1 MFIWYILLLIISY
14 VYSIEFNLNEINNK
28 NKNNQFVI
36 YPSLYL
42 CNNGSFSFE
51 FRTKTKNGL
60 LFYTYDNNYYNDD
73 SILISIYNGK
83 LIVEQKFGKNKSYEK
98 FEQIINDNKWYK
110 IVFKKRSSLIIEIL
124 LYTVALRNVEN
135 RIIKTKILNYVPFTT
150 LNISSS
156 VYIGGLPLNIFNKKY
171 NSNDFL
177 FSSYQGYIR
186 NLRYGLCGCPE
197 RIQYPI
203 FSSLSNNYQ
212 SEVCEQQIS
221 LCSSSSCECLNVD
234 EEPRYQCDC
243 SNKTCSI
250 LTMMNNNLIQYKI
263 DFTSVEYISK
273 SDAISFTY
281 GTYPN
286 IFNVIKKNVKT
297 NSNENNLITFSPI
310 HNQDDNCMWNLNI
323 CSTDLILTFIFSI
336 EHFNNSQTIFTQ
348 YLKNDASIHINFIVL
363 NSSSS
368 NLHFDLWL
376 PFNRGILRTQ
386 LTEFPYQIPL
396 FINLVY
402 RSPLS
407 LSVFLFGQLIDYTT
421 SSIYIQSNK
430 PSSLSSSSFNTYVDF
445 HSISWSYQKQPFEC
459 CAYMHN
465 DERFK
470 RDTTNLDLCQCG
482 TLTEASLNNN
492 RLIPKTISEYPSP
505 LNVRTKYTTDEED
518 YTLSESIAF
527 SILTNQQISQATTIL
542 AGFAYDNIYYVFDI
556 EDGKPKIIF
565 SQDDLPD
572 VILTTKPNNQIIIND
587 GKWHKLTIQR
597 LERKLHFDLDNI
609 EQSDVQLPDGWQTKT
624 NIFIGAEL
632 TPVPNGDFNGKI
644 GDIQITNS
652 GQLINLREEDLTD
665 ENDENSKDLT
675 TPIISSSS
683 SSSSNDKIFVV
694 VDMKSSE
701 ISQTIGFL
709 PNDNSE
715 IILPSSINTAFNT
728 LIFSFRTRSNVSTLI
743 QFEQI
748 SLNIDVEGYLA
759 LVLRDKQAQ
768 RILSNDEQK
777 PINDGNLYT
786 VYLQR
791 TDKNLEA
798 WIIKNKNFKPNK
810 ISIELSTS
818 KLIIDNFI
826 FGPRSQFIGC
836 LQNITYNDQLLIFKQ
851 LSLNRQQCPSSSIAL
866 KSIEILSL
874 NNIYIDQIISFKE
887 YDRPLIINLDNSE
900 DFRLFSFSF
909 YTQDLNS
916 IICSLADKTYEN
928 FITLSIYN
936 ERLLLT
942 YDDKQRK
949 RMKILINNS
958 ILINDGREHKLIL
971 KILNKDDFIFEI
983 DGNINMK
990 KFHTNLRINTIYIGQ
1005 LDSYIKEK
1013 FSDLDGDNFIG
1024 CIKDILL
1031 NERSIIKLDHIH
1043 HIGRLTNICQLS
1055 KRGRKNVV
1063 SYVSPDVSFSM
1074 RDRRDIIE
1082 LQVQSNDEFRYCQMP
1097 IKTLSTNG
1105 VITSMYS
1112 NDDQRGLIL
1121 CLKDG
1126 KLQLKYYSPYNKTSQ
1141 ILYNDNQTIN
1151 DGKQHRILVTRQ
1163 IPDTYSHD
1171 NIYVQIDK
1179 RTTPVSIPERS
1190 PMFFDV
1196 VTIGGPYRLMPDTLN
1211 QPFVGCFANV
1221 TYNRHPL
1228 LPEGVLKADRYDCF
1242 YQQGMMC
1249 DRQIPCHQNIRP
1261 LPFCG
1266 QTDCSM
1272 VCAPTSIDMGNTGL
1286 VRYLTQIG
1294 PGQNEQLDL
1303 TFFTTSA
1310 NSTLYI
1316 SRDGPIQV
1324 SIVLQNYYPRLIIQ
1338 NGPAI
1343 YTYDFPS
1350 RVRGDQWHTLH
1361 CQKTSNTLDLTFD
1374 YETRRYTNITGY
1386 FSLFGDR
1393 KIHICGTNFY
1403 GYVQD
1408 IILVSDNHRENLIQN
1423 CIHNPSLVDYDP
1435 SVGWN
1440 NRAAIPEPAPSP
1452 PSQYDGRA
1460 VGAVPCYLGC
1470 WTPCERINCLNGGYC
1485 IQPATTTALAYCQCP
1500 AQYTG
1505 YRCEQPLST
1514 DPCVNYQCNHG
1525 TCQKDRTNQPYCS
1538 CYEGYGGS
1546 RCETQIDPCARVNC
1560 NHGRCEIDRNV
1571 AVCRCFQ
1578 GYTGHDCLTSA
1589 DACARVSCNHGT
1601 CINEGTSYRCECHR
1615 GYEGTACDRQ
1625 IDPCSNFVCYNGGVC
1640 HIQQDNQPMCRC
1652 TQGYRGPN
1660 CYESDVDPCLRYDC
1674 SGGTCTNDRG
1684 VARCICP
1691 IGRVGSHCQED
1702 ICTMYPCVN
1711 SGQCIPEG
1719 NSRRCICSPP
1729 YYGDDCR
1736 EVHRPNP
1743 CDNVHC
1749 VYGYCREGICEC
1761 HSSYT
1766 GPRCDTPPDLCTGI
1780 NCYHGTCYEGRCSCA
1795 EGYTGYYC
1803 DTPISTAPVVPI
1815 VAAVT
1820 TVRLP
1825 VIAQPGAV
1833 IGAKKGQLID
1843 YGRVLGG
1850 RAGPIGWILAIV
1862 SGLLLIPLA
1871 LAFAARK
1878 CTQGA
1883 CLPGGARAGYVPVL
1897 TGTSGVTQTENA
1909 LYAGPDSRGTRD
1921 LQLVDQRGDNLA
1933 ATSGAAAASSGGT
1946 ETTRIEQTR
1955 EIVREYGGMDTTGGV
1970 FSNYPTMSSR
1980 YGDFARD
1987 GHHQQSSSAYS
1998 QQHVIETDY
2007 HAPPVGDFGYGRGG
2021 VAMDGYRDTFDSWEA
2036 AGGGGYSM
2044 NAMFADGGLQTD
2056 YELSNINS
2064 ISMTPN
2070 GKYAIVGQSQGP
2082 PQIWDAVNGQLVS
2095 SMQGTSINC
2104 SKVALACS
2112 GTLLVGLASDGIDT
2126 QPCVLQIW
2134 DVNTGKPVQLTH
2146 QIKCATFTLSNNS
2159 NNLIMAGNQKYGRGI
2174 SVGILDLNN
2183 SELTK
2188 EIKSD
2193 TNQSYGGTPSFIT
2206 LTPDERY
2213 AIVGCPLGPTTT
2225 NYVVFDL
2232 TTQQELVQPP
2242 TITLES
2248 DPKCT
2253 IVLNNEQIL
2262 TGTKT
2267 GQLVLWDIPTCQ
2279 RLHTLND
2286 SGQNAH
2292 RDRITDLKLSPDR
2305 TCLVST
2311 SADGTGKVWD
2321 TNSKELIAKLIGHKR
2336 EINCSCIST
2345 NQLVATGSK
2354 DHNICLWRL
2363 QTGQLASTMPI
2374 GMTPIDIHMAAH
2386 NRTIVA
2392 IGDKDGERQLL
2403 MLRVISVQR

>member
-1 MFIWYILLLIISY
+1 MFMWFILLWIISC
-14 VYSIEFNLNEINNK
+14 VHSIEFNPNEINNK
-28 NKNNQFVI
+28 DQNTQFVI

-51 FRTKTKNGL
+51 FRTITKNGL
-60 LFYTYDNNYYNDD
+60 IFYTYDNYYYD
-73 SILISIYNGK
+73 SIIVSIYNGK
-83 LIVEQKFGKNKSYEK
+83 LLVEQKFGKNKSYQK
-98 FEQIINDNKWYK
+98 FDQTINDNKWYK
-110 IVFKKRSSLIIEIL
+110 IVFKRRSSLITEII

-135 RIIKTKILNYVPFTT
+135 RIIKSKILNYSPFTT
-150 LNISSS
+150 LNTSSI
-156 VYIGGLPLNIFNKKY
+156 VYIGGLPLNIYKKERY
-171 NSNDFL
+171 SSEFL

-203 FSSLSNNYQ
+203 FSSLLNNYQ

-250 LTMMNNNLIQYKI
+250 LTMMNNNLIEYKI
-263 DFTSVEYISK
+263 DFTSVEYIAQSN
-273 SDAISFTY
+273 DASSFTF
-281 GTYPN
+281 GTHPY
-286 IFNVIKKNVKT
+286 IFNVIKKNIKT
-297 NSNENNLITFSPI
+297 NSNENILTTFSPI
-310 HNQDDNCMWNLNI
+310 HNQEDTCMWDLNT
-323 CSTDLILTFIFSI
+323 CSAEFILTFIFSI
-336 EHFNNSQTIFTQ
+336 EQFNSSQSIFAQ
-348 YLKNDASIHINFIVL
+348 YFKNDASIHINFIVL
-363 NSSSS
+363 NSTLST
-368 NLHFDLWL
+368 LHFDLWL

-386 LTEFPYQIPL
+386 LTEFPYQTTL

-407 LSVFLFGQLIDYTT
+407 LSVFLFGQLMDYTT
-421 SSIYIQSNK
+421 NMIYIQSNK
-430 PSSLSSSSFNTYVDF
+430 PSTSSSLSFNTYVQF

-459 CAYMHN
+459 CAFMHN
-465 DERFK
+465 DERLK
-470 RDTTNLDLCQCG
+470 RDTTDLDLCQCG
-482 TLTEASLNNN
+482 ALTEASLNTN

-518 YTLSESIAF
+518 YTLSESISF

-572 VILTTKPNNQIIIND
+572 IILTTKSNNHIIIND
-587 GKWHKLTIQR
+587 GKWHRLNIQR
-597 LERKLHFDLDNI
+597 LDRKLRFDLDNI
-609 EQSDVQLPDGWQTKT
+609 EQSDIQLPDGWQAKT

-644 GDIQITNS
+644 GDILVTNS
-652 GQLINLREEDLTD
+652 GQSINLREEDLTD

-675 TPIISSSS
+675 TPIISSL
-683 SSSSNDKIFVV
+683 SSSNDKIFVV

-715 IILPSSINTAFNT
+715 IIISSPINTAFNT
-728 LIFSFRTRSNVSTLI
+728 FIFSFRTRSNVSTLI
-743 QFEQI
+743 EFEQI
-748 SLNIDVEGYLA
+748 SLNIDVDGYLA
-759 LVLRDKQAQ
+759 LVIRDRQAQ
-768 RILSNDEQK
+768 RILINDEQK

-791 TDKNLEA
+791 IDKNLDA

-810 ISIELSTS
+810 ISIELLTT
-818 KLIIDNFI
+818 KLIVENFI

-836 LQNITYNDQLLIFKQ
+836 LQNITYNDQLLSFKH

-866 KSIEILSL
+866 KSMEILSF

-887 YDRPLIINLDNSE
+887 YDRPLIIKLDTPE
-900 DFRLFSFSF
+900 DFRTFSFSF
-909 YTQDLNS
+909 YTQDFNS
-916 IICSLADKTYEN
+916 IICSLADKTHEN

-942 YDDKQRK
+942 YDDKQKK
-949 RMKILINNS
+949 RIKIFINNS
-958 ILINDGREHKLIL
+958 ILINDGREHRLVLKL
-971 KILNKDDFIFEI
+971 LNKDDIIFEI
-983 DGNINMK
+983 DGIIMTK
-990 KFHTNLRINTIYIGQ
+990 KFHTNLRIHTIYIGQ

-1013 FSDLDGDNFIG
+1013 YSDLDGDNFIG
-1024 CIKDILL
+1024 CLKDIML
-1031 NERSIIKLDHIH
+1031 NDKSIVKLDHIH
-1043 HIGRLTNICQLS
+1043 HIGRLTNTCQLS

-1063 SYVSPDVSFSM
+1063 SYVSPDISFSM

-1097 IKTLSTNG
+1097 IKTLSSNG

-1112 NDDQRGLIL
+1112 NDDQRGLVL

-1126 KLQLKYYSPYNKTSQ
+1126 KLQLKYYSPFNKTSQ
-1141 ILYNDNQTIN
+1141 ILFNDNQTIN

-1163 IPDTYSHD
+1163 VPETYSND
-1171 NIYVQIDK
+1171 NMYIQIDK

-1196 VTIGGPYRLMPDTLN
+1196 VTIGSSYRLMPDTTN

-1272 VCAPTSIDMGNTGL
+1272 VCAPTAVDMGNTGL
-1286 VRYLTQIG
+1286 VRYITQVG
-1294 PGQNEQLDL
+1294 PGQNEQIDL
-1303 TFFTTSA
+1303 TIFTTSA

-1316 SRDGPIQV
+1316 SRDGSIQV

-1338 NGPAI
+1338 NGAAI

-1374 YETRRYTNITGY
+1374 YETRRYTNLTGY

-1408 IILVSDNHRENLIQN
+1408 IILVSDNRRENLIQN
-1423 CIHNPSLVDYDP
+1423 CIHNPSLIDYDP

-1440 NRAAIPEPAPSP
+1440 NRAAIPEPAPPPPPP
-1452 PSQYDGRA
+1452 PSSQYEGRS
-1460 VGAVPCYLGC
+1460 VGSVPCYLGC

-1485 IQPATTTALAYCQCP
+1485 IQPATTTALAYCHCP

-1505 YRCEQPLST
+1505 YRCEQP
-1514 DPCVNYQCNHG
+1514 H
-1525 TCQKDRTNQPYCS
+1525 
-1538 CYEGYGGS
+1538 
-1546 RCETQIDPCARVNC
+1546 PCARVNC
-1560 NHGRCEIDRNV
+1560 NHGRCEIDRSV
-1571 AVCRCFQ
+1571 AVCRCYQ
-1578 GYTGHDCLTSA
+1578 GYTGHDCLTPV

-1601 CINEGTSYRCECHR
+1601 CINEGASYRCECHR
-1615 GYEGTACDRQ
+1615 GYEGSACDRQ

-1640 HIQQDNQPMCRC
+1640 HIQQENQPMCRC
-1652 TQGYRGPN
+1652 AHGYRGPN
-1660 CYESDVDPCLRYDC
+1660 CYESDVDPCVRYDC
-1674 SGGTCTNDRG
+1674 SSGTCTNDRG

-1702 ICTMYPCVN
+1702 ICTMYPCAN
-1711 SGQCIPEG
+1711 SGQCVPEG
-1719 NSRRCICSPP
+1719 NSRRCICSSP

-1736 EVHRPNP
+1736 EIHRPNP

-1749 VYGYCREGICEC
+1749 TYGYCREGICEC
-1761 HSSYT
+1761 HSGYSGT
-1766 GPRCDTPPDLCTGI
+1766 RCDVPPDLCAGI
-1780 NCYHGTCYEGRCSCA
+1780 NCYHGSCYEGRCSCI

-1803 DTPISTAPVVPI
+1803 DTPIATPPPVPI
-1815 VAAVT
+1815 AVVT
-1820 TVRLP
+1820 TLRIPLA
-1825 VIAQPGAV
+1825 AQTGAV

-1843 YGRVLGG
+1843 YGRLLGG

-1862 SGLLLIPLA
+1862 SGLLLLPLA

-1883 CLPGGARAGYVPVL
+1883 CLPGGGGRSGYVPVL

-1909 LYAGPDSRGTRD
+1909 LYTGPDNRATRD

-1933 ATSGAAAASSGGT
+1933 ATAAAASSGGM

-1955 EIVREYGGMDTTGGV
+1955 EIVREYGGMDTAGGV
-1970 FSNYPTMSSR
+1970 FTNYPTMSSR

-1987 GHHQQSSSAYS
+1987 AHQQQSSSAYS

-2021 VAMDGYRDTFDSWEA
+2021 GAAMEGYRDTFDSWE
-2036 AGGGGYSM
+2036 GTGGGYSM

-2082 PQIWDAVNGQLVS
+2082 PQIWDAVSGQLVS
-2095 SMQGTSINC
+2095 SMQGTSSNC

-2112 GTLLVGLASDGIDT
+2112 GTLLVGLASDGIDA

-2213 AIVGCPLGPTTT
+2213 AIVGCPSGPTST

-2232 TTQQELVQPP
+2232 TTQQELIQPP

-2248 DPKCT
+2248 DPKCS
-2253 IVLNNEQIL
+2253 IVLNNEQNL

-2267 GQLVLWDIPTCQ
+2267 GQLILWDIPTCQ

-2286 SGQNAH
+2286 NGQNAH

-2311 SADGTGKVWD
+2311 SADGTAKVWD
-2321 TNSKELIAKLIGHKR
+2321 ANSKELISKLIGHKR
-2336 EINCSCIST
+2336 EITCSCIST

-2354 DHNICLWRL
+2354 DQNICLWRL
-2363 QTGQLASTMPI
+2363 QTGQIASTMPI

>member
-1 MFIWYILLLIISY
+1 MI
-14 VYSIEFNLNEINNK
+14 
-28 NKNNQFVI
+28 FVVHT
-36 YPSLYL
+36 L
-42 CNNGSFSFE
+42 
-51 FRTKTKNGL
+51 
-60 LFYTYDNNYYNDD
+60 
-73 SILISIYNGK
+73 
-83 LIVEQKFGKNKSYEK
+83 
-98 FEQIINDNKWYK
+98 QIDNKWYK
-110 IVFKKRSSLIIEIL
+110 IVFKRRSSLITEII

-135 RIIKTKILNYVPFTT
+135 RIIKTKILNYSPFTT
-150 LNISSS
+150 INTSSL
-156 VYIGGLPLNIFNKKY
+156 VYIGGLPLNIYKKERY
-171 NSNDFL
+171 SSEFL

-203 FSSLSNNYQ
+203 FSSLLNNYQ

-250 LTMMNNNLIQYKI
+250 LTMMK
-263 DFTSVEYISK
+263 
-273 SDAISFTY
+273 
-281 GTYPN
+281 
-286 IFNVIKKNVKT
+286 
-297 NSNENNLITFSPI
+297 
-310 HNQDDNCMWNLNI
+310 
-323 CSTDLILTFIFSI
+323 LILTFIFSI
-336 EHFNNSQTIFTQ
+336 EHFNSSQSIFAQ

-363 NSSSS
+363 NSSST

-376 PFNRGILRTQ
+376 PFNHGILRTQ
-386 LTEFPYQIPL
+386 LTEFPYQTPL

-407 LSVFLFGQLIDYTT
+407 LSVFLFGQLMDYTT

-430 PSSLSSSSFNTYVDF
+430 PSSSSSLSFNTYVEF
-445 HSISWSYQKQPFEC
+445 RSISWSYQKQSFEC
-459 CAYMHN
+459 CAFMHD
-465 DERFK
+465 DERLK

-482 TLTEASLNNN
+482 ALTEASLNNN

-505 LNVRTKYTTDEED
+505 VNVRTKYTTDEED
-518 YTLSESIAF
+518 YTLSESISF

-572 VILTTKPNNQIIIND
+572 IILTIKPSNQIIIND
-587 GKWHKLTIQR
+587 GKWHKLNIQR
-597 LERKLHFDLDNI
+597 LDRKLRFDLDNI
-609 EQSDVQLPDGWQTKT
+609 EQSDVQLPDGWQAKT

-644 GDIQITNS
+644 GD
-652 GQLINLREEDLTD
+652 
-665 ENDENSKDLT
+665 
-675 TPIISSSS
+675 
-683 SSSSNDKIFVV
+683 
-694 VDMKSSE
+694 
-701 ISQTIGFL
+701 
-709 PNDNSE
+709 
-715 IILPSSINTAFNT
+715 
-728 LIFSFRTRSNVSTLI
+728 VS
-743 QFEQI
+743 
-748 SLNIDVEGYLA
+748 
-759 LVLRDKQAQ
+759 
-768 RILSNDEQK
+768 
-777 PINDGNLYT
+777 
-786 VYLQR
+786 
-791 TDKNLEA
+791 
-798 WIIKNKNFKPNK
+798 
-810 ISIELSTS
+810 
-818 KLIIDNFI
+818 
-826 FGPRSQFIGC
+826 
-836 LQNITYNDQLLIFKQ
+836 
-851 LSLNRQQCPSSSIAL
+851 
-866 KSIEILSL
+866 
-874 NNIYIDQIISFKE
+874 
-887 YDRPLIINLDNSE
+887 
-900 DFRLFSFSF
+900 
-909 YTQDLNS
+909 
-916 IICSLADKTYEN
+916 
-928 FITLSIYN
+928 
-936 ERLLLT
+936 
-942 YDDKQRK
+942 
-949 RMKILINNS
+949 
-958 ILINDGREHKLIL
+958 
-971 KILNKDDFIFEI
+971 
-983 DGNINMK
+983 
-990 KFHTNLRINTIYIGQ
+990 
-1005 LDSYIKEK
+1005 
-1013 FSDLDGDNFIG
+1013 
-1024 CIKDILL
+1024 
-1031 NERSIIKLDHIH
+1031 
-1043 HIGRLTNICQLS
+1043 
-1055 KRGRKNVV
+1055 KNVI

-1097 IKTLSTNG
+1097 IKTLSSNG

-1112 NDDQRGLIL
+1112 NDDQRGLVL

-1141 ILYNDNQTIN
+1141 ILFNDNQTIN

-1163 IPDTYSHD
+1163 IPESYSND

-1196 VTIGGPYRLMPDTLN
+1196 LTIGGSYRLMPDTAN
-1211 QPFVGCFANV
+1211 QPFVGCYANV

-1249 DRQIPCHQNIRP
+1249 DRQTPCHQNIRP

-1272 VCAPTSIDMGNTGL
+1272 VCAPTAVDMGNTGL
-1286 VRYLTQIG
+1286 VRYFTQVG
-1294 PGQNEQLDL
+1294 PGQNEQIDL
-1303 TFFTTSA
+1303 TIFTTSA

-1338 NGPAI
+1338 NGPAL

-1374 YETRRYTNITGY
+1374 YETRRYTNLTGY

-1408 IILVSDNHRENLIQN
+1408 VILVSDNRRENLIQN
-1423 CIHNPSLVDYDP
+1423 CIHNPSLIDYDP

-1440 NRAAIPEPAPSP
+1440 NRAAIPE
-1452 PSQYDGRA
+1452 R
-1460 VGAVPCYLGC
+1460 
-1470 WTPCERINCLNGGYC
+1470 TPCERINCLNGGYC
-1485 IQPATTTALAYCQCP
+1485 IQPATQTALAYCHCP

-1525 TCQKDRTNQPYCS
+1525 TCQKDRNNQPYCS

-1560 NHGRCEIDRNV
+1560 NHGRCEIDRGM
-1571 AVCRCFQ
+1571 AVCRCYQ
-1578 GYTGHDCLTSA
+1578 GYTGHDCLTPL

-1601 CINEGTSYRCECHR
+1601 CINEGASYRCECHR
-1615 GYEGTACDRQ
+1615 GYEGSACDRQ

-1640 HIQQDNQPMCRC
+1640 HVQQDNQPMCRC
-1652 TQGYRGPN
+1652 AHGYRGPN
-1660 CYESDVDPCLRYDC
+1660 CYESDGMFDPCLRYDC
-1674 SGGTCTNDRG
+1674 SSGTCTNDRG

-1702 ICTMYPCVN
+1702 ICTMYPCAN
-1711 SGQCIPEG
+1711 SGQCVPEG

-1736 EVHRPNP
+1736 EINRPNP

-1761 HSSYT
+1761 HSGYS
-1766 GPRCDTPPDLCTGI
+1766 GPRCDTPPDLCAGI
-1780 NCYHGTCYEGRCSCA
+1780 NCYHGTCYEGRCACA
-1795 EGYTGYYC
+1795 EAYTGYYC
-1803 DTPISTAPVVPI
+1803 DTPIAAPSPVPVV
-1815 VAAVT
+1815 VVT
-1820 TVRLP
+1820 TVRIPLA
-1825 VIAQPGAV
+1825 AQTGAV

-1843 YGRVLGG
+1843 YGRLLGG

-1862 SGLLLIPLA
+1862 SGLLLLPLA
-1871 LAFAARK
+1871 LAFAARQ
-1878 CTQGA
+1878 CAQGA

-1897 TGTSGVTQTENA
+1897 TGTSGVTQTENV
-1909 LYAGPDSRGTRD
+1909 LYAGPDSRATRD

-1933 ATSGAAAASSGGT
+1933 ASTAAASSGGM

-1955 EIVREYGGMDTTGGV
+1955 GKKSNVYHITEIVREYGGMDTAGAV

-1987 GHHQQSSSAYS
+1987 AHNQQSSSAYS

-2021 VAMDGYRDTFDSWEA
+2021 AAVEGYRDTFDSWEGA
-2036 AGGGGYSM
+2036 GGGYSM

-2082 PQIWDAVNGQLVS
+2082 PQIWDAVSGQLVS
-2095 SMQGTSINC
+2095 SMQGTSSNC

-2112 GTLLVGLASDGIDT
+2112 GTLLVGLASDGIDA

-2213 AIVGCPLGPTTT
+2213 AIVGCPTGPTST

-2232 TTQQELVQPP
+2232 TTQQELIQPP

-2248 DPKCT
+2248 EPKCS

-2267 GQLVLWDIPTCQ
+2267 GQLILWDIPTCQ

-2286 SGQNAH
+2286 NGQNAH

-2305 TCLVST
+2305 ASLVST
-2311 SADGTGKVWD
+2311 SADGTAKVWD
-2321 TNSKELIAKLIGHKR
+2321 ANSKELISKLIGHKR
-2336 EINCSCIST
+2336 EITCSCIST

-2354 DHNICLWRL
+2354 DQNICLWRL
-2363 QTGQLASTMPI
+2363 QTGQIASTMPI
-2374 GMTPIDIHMAAH
+2374 AMTPIDIHMAAH

>member
-1 MFIWYILLLIISY
+1 MFMWFILLWIISC
-14 VYSIEFNLNEINNK
+14 VHSIEFNPNEINNK
-28 NKNNQFVI
+28 DQNTQFVI

-51 FRTKTKNGL
+51 FRTITKNGL
-60 LFYTYDNNYYNDD
+60 IFYTYDNYYYD
-73 SILISIYNGK
+73 SIIVSIYNGK
-83 LIVEQKFGKNKSYEK
+83 LLVEQKFGKNKSYQK
-98 FEQIINDNKWYK
+98 FDQTINDNKWYK
-110 IVFKKRSSLIIEIL
+110 IVFKRRSSLITEII

-135 RIIKTKILNYVPFTT
+135 RIIKSKILNYSPFTT
-150 LNISSS
+150 LNTSSI
-156 VYIGGLPLNIFNKKY
+156 VYIGGLPLNIYKKERY
-171 NSNDFL
+171 SSEFL

-203 FSSLSNNYQ
+203 FSSLLNNYQ

-250 LTMMNNNLIQYKI
+250 LTMMNNNLIEYKI
-263 DFTSVEYISK
+263 DFTSVEYIAQSN
-273 SDAISFTY
+273 DASSFTF
-281 GTYPN
+281 GTHPY
-286 IFNVIKKNVKT
+286 IFNVIKKNIKT
-297 NSNENNLITFSPI
+297 NSNENILTTFSPI
-310 HNQDDNCMWNLNI
+310 HNQEDTCMWDLNT
-323 CSTDLILTFIFSI
+323 CSAEFILTFIFSI
-336 EHFNNSQTIFTQ
+336 EQFNSSQSIFAQ
-348 YLKNDASIHINFIVL
+348 YFKNDASIHINFIVL
-363 NSSSS
+363 NSTLST
-368 NLHFDLWL
+368 LHFDLWL

-386 LTEFPYQIPL
+386 LTEFPYQTTL

-407 LSVFLFGQLIDYTT
+407 LSVFLFGQLMDYTT
-421 SSIYIQSNK
+421 NMIYIQSNK
-430 PSSLSSSSFNTYVDF
+430 PSTSSSLSFNTYVQF

-459 CAYMHN
+459 CAFMHN
-465 DERFK
+465 DERLK
-470 RDTTNLDLCQCG
+470 RDTTDLDLCQCG
-482 TLTEASLNNN
+482 ALTEASLNTN

-518 YTLSESIAF
+518 YTLSESISF

-572 VILTTKPNNQIIIND
+572 IILTTKSNNHIIIND
-587 GKWHKLTIQR
+587 GKWHRLNIQR
-597 LERKLHFDLDNI
+597 LDRKLRFDLDNI
-609 EQSDVQLPDGWQTKT
+609 EQSDIQLPDGWQAKT

-644 GDIQITNS
+644 GDILVTNS
-652 GQLINLREEDLTD
+652 GQSINLREEDLTD

-675 TPIISSSS
+675 TPIISSL
-683 SSSSNDKIFVV
+683 SSSNDKIFVV

-715 IILPSSINTAFNT
+715 IIISSPINTAFNT
-728 LIFSFRTRSNVSTLI
+728 FIFSFRTRSNVSTLI
-743 QFEQI
+743 EFEQI
-748 SLNIDVEGYLA
+748 SLNIDVDGYLA
-759 LVLRDKQAQ
+759 LVIRDRQAQ
-768 RILSNDEQK
+768 RILINDEQK

-791 TDKNLEA
+791 IDKNLDA

-810 ISIELSTS
+810 ISIELLTT
-818 KLIIDNFI
+818 KLIVENFI

-836 LQNITYNDQLLIFKQ
+836 LQNITYNDQLLSFKH

-866 KSIEILSL
+866 KSMEILSF

-887 YDRPLIINLDNSE
+887 YDRPLIIKLDTPE
-900 DFRLFSFSF
+900 DFRTFSFSF
-909 YTQDLNS
+909 YTQDFNS
-916 IICSLADKTYEN
+916 IICSLADKTHEN

-942 YDDKQRK
+942 YDDKQKK
-949 RMKILINNS
+949 RIKIFLNNS
-958 ILINDGREHKLIL
+958 ILINDGREHRLVLKL
-971 KILNKDDFIFEI
+971 LNKDDIIFEI
-983 DGNINMK
+983 DGIIMTK
-990 KFHTNLRINTIYIGQ
+990 KFHTNLRIHTIYIGQ

-1013 FSDLDGDNFIG
+1013 YSDLDGDNFIG
-1024 CIKDILL
+1024 CLKDIML
-1031 NERSIIKLDHIH
+1031 NDKSIVKLDHIH
-1043 HIGRLTNICQLS
+1043 HIGRLTNTCQLS

-1063 SYVSPDVSFSM
+1063 SYVSPDISFSM

-1097 IKTLSTNG
+1097 IKTLSSNG

-1112 NDDQRGLIL
+1112 NDDQRGLVL

-1126 KLQLKYYSPYNKTSQ
+1126 KLQLKYYSPFNKTSQ
-1141 ILYNDNQTIN
+1141 ILFNDNQTIN

-1163 IPDTYSHD
+1163 VPETYSND
-1171 NIYVQIDK
+1171 NMYIQIDK

-1196 VTIGGPYRLMPDTLN
+1196 VTIGSSYRLMPDTTN

-1272 VCAPTSIDMGNTGL
+1272 VCAPTAVDMGNTGL
-1286 VRYLTQIG
+1286 VRYITQVG
-1294 PGQNEQLDL
+1294 PGQNEQIDL
-1303 TFFTTSA
+1303 TIFTTSA

-1316 SRDGPIQV
+1316 SRDGSIQV

-1338 NGPAI
+1338 NGAAI

-1374 YETRRYTNITGY
+1374 YETRRYTNLTGY

-1408 IILVSDNHRENLIQN
+1408 IILVSDNRRENLIQN
-1423 CIHNPSLVDYDP
+1423 CIHNPSLIDYDP

-1440 NRAAIPEPAPSP
+1440 NRAAIPEPAPPPPPP
-1452 PSQYDGRA
+1452 PSSQYEGRS
-1460 VGAVPCYLGC
+1460 VGSVPCYLGC

-1485 IQPATTTALAYCQCP
+1485 IQPATTTALAYCHCP

-1525 TCQKDRTNQPYCS
+1525 TCQKDRNNQPY
-1538 CYEGYGGS
+1538 Y
-1546 RCETQIDPCARVNC
+1546 PCARVNC
-1560 NHGRCEIDRNV
+1560 NHGRCEIDRSV
-1571 AVCRCFQ
+1571 AVCRCYQ
-1578 GYTGHDCLTSA
+1578 GYTGHDCLTPV

-1601 CINEGTSYRCECHR
+1601 CINEGASYRCECHR
-1615 GYEGTACDRQ
+1615 GYEGSACDRQ

-1640 HIQQDNQPMCRC
+1640 HIQQENQPMCRC
-1652 TQGYRGPN
+1652 AHGYRGPN
-1660 CYESDVDPCLRYDC
+1660 CYESDVDPCVRYDC
-1674 SGGTCTNDRG
+1674 SSGTCTNDRG

-1702 ICTMYPCVN
+1702 ICTMYPCAN
-1711 SGQCIPEG
+1711 SGQCVPEG
-1719 NSRRCICSPP
+1719 NSRRCICSSP

-1736 EVHRPNP
+1736 EIHRPNP

-1749 VYGYCREGICEC
+1749 TYGYCREGICEC
-1761 HSSYT
+1761 HSGYSGT
-1766 GPRCDTPPDLCTGI
+1766 RCDVPPDLCAGI
-1780 NCYHGTCYEGRCSCA
+1780 NCYHGSCYEGRCSCI

-1803 DTPISTAPVVPI
+1803 DTPIATPPPVPI
-1815 VAAVT
+1815 AVVT
-1820 TVRLP
+1820 TLRIPLA
-1825 VIAQPGAV
+1825 AQTGAV

-1843 YGRVLGG
+1843 YGRLLGG

-1862 SGLLLIPLA
+1862 SGLLLLPLA

-1883 CLPGGARAGYVPVL
+1883 CLPGGGGRSGYVPVL

-1909 LYAGPDSRGTRD
+1909 LYTGPDNRATRD

-1933 ATSGAAAASSGGT
+1933 ATAAAASSGGM

-1955 EIVREYGGMDTTGGV
+1955 EIVREYGGMDTAGGV
-1970 FSNYPTMSSR
+1970 FTNYPTMSSR

-1987 GHHQQSSSAYS
+1987 AHQQQSSSAYS

-2021 VAMDGYRDTFDSWEA
+2021 GAAMEGYRDTFDSWE
-2036 AGGGGYSM
+2036 GTGGGYSM

-2082 PQIWDAVNGQLVS
+2082 PQIWDAVSGQLVS
-2095 SMQGTSINC
+2095 SMQGTSSNC

-2112 GTLLVGLASDGIDT
+2112 GTLLVGLASDGIDA

-2213 AIVGCPLGPTTT
+2213 AIVGCPSGPTST

-2232 TTQQELVQPP
+2232 TTQQELIQPP

-2248 DPKCT
+2248 DPKCS
-2253 IVLNNEQIL
+2253 IVLNNEQNL

-2267 GQLVLWDIPTCQ
+2267 GQLILWDIPTCQ

-2286 SGQNAH
+2286 NGQNAH

-2311 SADGTGKVWD
+2311 SADGTAKVWD
-2321 TNSKELIAKLIGHKR
+2321 ANSKELISKLIGHKR
-2336 EINCSCIST
+2336 EITCSCIST

-2354 DHNICLWRL
+2354 DQNICLWRL
-2363 QTGQLASTMPI
+2363 QTGQIASTMPI

>member
-1 MFIWYILLLIISY
+1 MFIWYILLLIICY
-14 VYSIEFNLNEINNK
+14 VHSIEFNPNEINNK
-28 NKNNQFVI
+28 DENTQFVI

-60 LFYTYDNNYYNDD
+60 IFYTYDNYYYD
-73 SILISIYNGK
+73 SIIVSIYNGK
-83 LIVEQKFGKNKSYEK
+83 LLVEEKFGKNKSYQK
-98 FEQIINDNKWYK
+98 FDQTINDNKWYK
-110 IVFKKRSSLIIEIL
+110 IVFKRRSSLITEII

-135 RIIKTKILNYVPFTT
+135 RIIKTKILNYSPFTT
-150 LNISSS
+150 INTSSL
-156 VYIGGLPLNIFNKKY
+156 VYIGGLPLNIYKKERY
-171 NSNDFL
+171 SSEFL

-203 FSSLSNNYQ
+203 FSSLLNNYQ

-250 LTMMNNNLIQYKI
+250 LTMMNNNLIEYKI
-263 DFTSVEYISK
+263 DFTSADYISK
-273 SDAISFTY
+273 NDASTFTY
-281 GTYPN
+281 GAHPN
-286 IFNVIKKNVKT
+286 IFNVMKKNIKT
-297 NSNENNLITFSPI
+297 NSNENSLTIFSPI
-310 HNQDDNCMWNLNI
+310 HNQEDNCMWDLNT
-323 CSTDLILTFIFSI
+323 CSIELILTFIFSI
-336 EHFNNSQTIFTQ
+336 EHFNSSQSIFAQ

-363 NSSSS
+363 NSSST

-376 PFNRGILRTQ
+376 PFNHGILRTQ
-386 LTEFPYQIPL
+386 LTEFPYQTPL

-407 LSVFLFGQLIDYTT
+407 LSVFLFGQLMDYTT

-430 PSSLSSSSFNTYVDF
+430 PSSSSSLSFNTYVEF
-445 HSISWSYQKQPFEC
+445 RSISWSYQKQSFEC
-459 CAYMHN
+459 CAFMHD
-465 DERFK
+465 DERLK

-482 TLTEASLNNN
+482 ALTEASLNNN

-505 LNVRTKYTTDEED
+505 VNVRTKYTTDEED
-518 YTLSESIAF
+518 YTLSESISF

-572 VILTTKPNNQIIIND
+572 IILTIKPSNQIIIND
-587 GKWHKLTIQR
+587 GKWHKLNIQR
-597 LERKLHFDLDNI
+597 LDRKLRFDLDNI
-609 EQSDVQLPDGWQTKT
+609 EQSDVQLPDGWQAKT

-644 GDIQITNS
+644 GDILVTNS
-652 GQLINLREEDLTD
+652 GQSINLREEDLTD

-675 TPIISSSS
+675 TPIISSL
-683 SSSSNDKIFVV
+683 SSSNDKIFVV

-701 ISQTIGFL
+701 ISQTIGFI

-715 IILPSSINTAFNT
+715 IIIPSSINTAFNT
-728 LIFSFRTRSNVSTLI
+728 FIFSFRTRSNVSTLI
-743 QFEQI
+743 EFEQI
-748 SLNIDVEGYLA
+748 SLNIDVDGYLA
-759 LVLRDKQAQ
+759 LVIRDKQAQ

-791 TDKNLEA
+791 TDKNLDA
-798 WIIKNKNFKPNK
+798 WIIKNKKIKPNK

-818 KLIIDNFI
+818 KLIVENFI

-836 LQNITYNDQLLIFKQ
+836 LQNITYNDQLLSFKH
-851 LSLNRQQCPSSSIAL
+851 LSFNRQQCPSSSIAL
-866 KSIEILSL
+866 KSAEILSY

-887 YDRPLIINLDNSE
+887 YDRPLIINLDTPE
-900 DFRLFSFSF
+900 DFRIFSFSF
-909 YTQDLNS
+909 YTQDFNS

-928 FITLSIYN
+928 FMTLSIYN

-949 RMKILINNS
+949 RMKIYMNNS
-958 ILINDGREHKLIL
+958 ILINDGREHKLVL
-971 KILNKDDFIFEI
+971 KLLNKDDFIFEI
-983 DGNINMK
+983 DGNIIMK
-990 KFHTNLRINTIYIGQ
+990 KFPTNLRINTIYIGQ

-1024 CIKDILL
+1024 CIKDIML
-1031 NERSIIKLDHIH
+1031 NEKSIVKLDHIH

-1055 KRGRKNVV
+1055 KRGRKNVI

-1097 IKTLSTNG
+1097 IKTLSSNG

-1112 NDDQRGLIL
+1112 NDDQRGLVL

-1141 ILYNDNQTIN
+1141 ILFNDNQTIN

-1163 IPDTYSHD
+1163 IPESYSND

-1196 VTIGGPYRLMPDTLN
+1196 LTIGGSYRLMPDTAN
-1211 QPFVGCFANV
+1211 QPFVGCYANV

-1249 DRQIPCHQNIRP
+1249 DRQTPCHQNIRP

-1272 VCAPTSIDMGNTGL
+1272 VCAPTAVDMGNTGL
-1286 VRYLTQIG
+1286 VRYFTQVG
-1294 PGQNEQLDL
+1294 PGQNEQIDL
-1303 TFFTTSA
+1303 TIFTTSA

-1338 NGPAI
+1338 NGPAL

-1374 YETRRYTNITGY
+1374 YETRRYTNLTGY

-1408 IILVSDNHRENLIQN
+1408 VILVSDNRRENLIQN
-1423 CIHNPSLVDYDP
+1423 CIHNPSLIDYDP

-1440 NRAAIPEPAPSP
+1440 NRAAIPE
-1452 PSQYDGRA
+1452 R
-1460 VGAVPCYLGC
+1460 
-1470 WTPCERINCLNGGYC
+1470 TPCERINCLNGGYC
-1485 IQPATTTALAYCQCP
+1485 IQPATQTALAYCHCP

-1505 YRCEQPLST
+1505 YRCEQP
-1514 DPCVNYQCNHG
+1514 H
-1525 TCQKDRTNQPYCS
+1525 
-1538 CYEGYGGS
+1538 
-1546 RCETQIDPCARVNC
+1546 PCARVNC
-1560 NHGRCEIDRNV
+1560 NHGRCEIDRGM
-1571 AVCRCFQ
+1571 AVCRCYQ
-1578 GYTGHDCLTSA
+1578 GYTGHDCLTPL

-1601 CINEGTSYRCECHR
+1601 CINEGASYRCECHR
-1615 GYEGTACDRQ
+1615 GYEGSACDRQ

-1640 HIQQDNQPMCRC
+1640 HVQQDNQPMCRC
-1652 TQGYRGPN
+1652 AHGYRGPN

-1674 SGGTCTNDRG
+1674 SSGTCTNDRG

-1702 ICTMYPCVN
+1702 ICTMYPCAN
-1711 SGQCIPEG
+1711 SGQCVPEG

-1736 EVHRPNP
+1736 EINRPNP

-1761 HSSYT
+1761 HSGYS
-1766 GPRCDTPPDLCTGI
+1766 GPRCDTPPDLCAGI
-1780 NCYHGTCYEGRCSCA
+1780 NCYHGTCYEGRCACA
-1795 EGYTGYYC
+1795 EAYTGYYC
-1803 DTPISTAPVVPI
+1803 DTPIAAPSPVPVV
-1815 VAAVT
+1815 VVT
-1820 TVRLP
+1820 TVRIPLA
-1825 VIAQPGAV
+1825 AQTGAV

-1843 YGRVLGG
+1843 YGRLLGG

-1862 SGLLLIPLA
+1862 SGLLLLPLA
-1871 LAFAARK
+1871 LAFAARQ
-1878 CTQGA
+1878 CAQGA

-1897 TGTSGVTQTENA
+1897 TGTSGVTQTENV
-1909 LYAGPDSRGTRD
+1909 LYAGPDSRATRD

-1933 ATSGAAAASSGGT
+1933 ASTAAASSGGM

-1955 EIVREYGGMDTTGGV
+1955 GKKSNVYHITEIVREYGGMDTAGAV

-1987 GHHQQSSSAYS
+1987 AHNQQSSSAYS

-2021 VAMDGYRDTFDSWEA
+2021 AAVEGYRDTFDSWEGA
-2036 AGGGGYSM
+2036 GGGYSM

-2082 PQIWDAVNGQLVS
+2082 PQIWDAVSGQLVS
-2095 SMQGTSINC
+2095 SMQGTSSNC

-2112 GTLLVGLASDGIDT
+2112 GTLLVGLASDGIDA

-2213 AIVGCPLGPTTT
+2213 AIVGCPTGPTST

-2232 TTQQELVQPP
+2232 TTQQELIQPP

-2248 DPKCT
+2248 EPKCS

-2267 GQLVLWDIPTCQ
+2267 GQLILWDIPTCQ

-2286 SGQNAH
+2286 NGQNAH

-2305 TCLVST
+2305 ASLVST
-2311 SADGTGKVWD
+2311 SADGTAKVWD
-2321 TNSKELIAKLIGHKR
+2321 ANSKELISKLIGHKR
-2336 EINCSCIST
+2336 EITCSCIST

-2354 DHNICLWRL
+2354 DQNICLWRL
-2363 QTGQLASTMPI
+2363 QTGQIASTMPI
-2374 GMTPIDIHMAAH
+2374 AMTPIDIHMAAH

>member
-1 MFIWYILLLIISY
+1 MFMWFILLWIISC
-14 VYSIEFNLNEINNK
+14 VHSIEFNPNEINNK
-28 NKNNQFVI
+28 DQNTQFVI

-51 FRTKTKNGL
+51 FRTITKNGL
-60 LFYTYDNNYYNDD
+60 IFYTYDNYYYD
-73 SILISIYNGK
+73 SIIVSIYNGK
-83 LIVEQKFGKNKSYEK
+83 LLVEQKFGKNKSYQK
-98 FEQIINDNKWYK
+98 FDQTINDNKWYK
-110 IVFKKRSSLIIEIL
+110 IVFKRRSSLITEII

-135 RIIKTKILNYVPFTT
+135 RIIKSKILNYSPFTT
-150 LNISSS
+150 LNTSSI
-156 VYIGGLPLNIFNKKY
+156 VYIGGLPLNIYKKERY
-171 NSNDFL
+171 SSEFL

-203 FSSLSNNYQ
+203 FSSLLNNYQ

-250 LTMMNNNLIQYKI
+250 LTMMNNNLIEYKI
-263 DFTSVEYISK
+263 DFTSVEYIAQSN
-273 SDAISFTY
+273 DASSYTF
-281 GTYPN
+281 GTHPY
-286 IFNVIKKNVKT
+286 IFNVIKKNIKT
-297 NSNENNLITFSPI
+297 NSNENILTTFSPI
-310 HNQDDNCMWNLNI
+310 HNQEDTCMWDLNT
-323 CSTDLILTFIFSI
+323 CSAEFILTFIFSI
-336 EHFNNSQTIFTQ
+336 EQFNGSQSIFAQ
-348 YLKNDASIHINFIVL
+348 YFKNDASIHINFIVL
-363 NSSSS
+363 NSTLST
-368 NLHFDLWL
+368 LHFDLWL

-386 LTEFPYQIPL
+386 LTEFPYQTTL

-407 LSVFLFGQLIDYTT
+407 LSVFLFGQLMDYTT
-421 SSIYIQSNK
+421 NMIYIQSNK
-430 PSSLSSSSFNTYVDF
+430 PSTSSSLSFNTYVQF

-459 CAYMHN
+459 CAFMHN
-465 DERFK
+465 DERLK
-470 RDTTNLDLCQCG
+470 RDTTDLDLCQCG
-482 TLTEASLNNN
+482 ALTEASLNTN

-518 YTLSESIAF
+518 YTLSESISF

-572 VILTTKPNNQIIIND
+572 IILTTKSNNHIIIND
-587 GKWHKLTIQR
+587 GKWHRLNIQR
-597 LERKLHFDLDNI
+597 LDRKLRFDLDNI
-609 EQSDVQLPDGWQTKT
+609 EQSDIQLPDGWQAKT

-644 GDIQITNS
+644 GDILVTNS
-652 GQLINLREEDLTD
+652 GQSINLREEDLTD

-675 TPIISSSS
+675 TPIISSL
-683 SSSSNDKIFVV
+683 SSSNDKIFVV

-715 IILPSSINTAFNT
+715 IIISSPINTAFNT
-728 LIFSFRTRSNVSTLI
+728 FIFSFRTRSNVSTLI
-743 QFEQI
+743 EFEQI
-748 SLNIDVEGYLA
+748 SLNIDVDGYLA
-759 LVLRDKQAQ
+759 LVIRDRQAQ
-768 RILSNDEQK
+768 RILINDEQK

-791 TDKNLEA
+791 IDKNLDA

-810 ISIELSTS
+810 ISIELLTT
-818 KLIIDNFI
+818 KLIVENFI

-836 LQNITYNDQLLIFKQ
+836 LQNITYNDQLLSFKH

-866 KSIEILSL
+866 KSMEILSF

-887 YDRPLIINLDNSE
+887 YDRPLIIKLDTPE
-900 DFRLFSFSF
+900 DFRTFSFSF
-909 YTQDLNS
+909 YTQDFNS
-916 IICSLADKTYEN
+916 IICSLADKTHEN

-942 YDDKQRK
+942 YDDKQKK
-949 RMKILINNS
+949 RIKIFLNNS
-958 ILINDGREHKLIL
+958 ILINDGREHRLVLKL
-971 KILNKDDFIFEI
+971 LNKDDIIFEI
-983 DGNINMK
+983 DGIIMTK
-990 KFHTNLRINTIYIGQ
+990 KFHTNLRIHTIYIGQ

-1013 FSDLDGDNFIG
+1013 YSDLDGDNFIG
-1024 CIKDILL
+1024 CLKDIML
-1031 NERSIIKLDHIH
+1031 NDKSIVKLDHIH
-1043 HIGRLTNICQLS
+1043 HIGRLTNTCQLS

-1063 SYVSPDVSFSM
+1063 SYVSPDISFSM

-1097 IKTLSTNG
+1097 IKTLSSNG

-1112 NDDQRGLIL
+1112 NDDQRGLVL

-1126 KLQLKYYSPYNKTSQ
+1126 KLQLKYYSPFNKTSQ
-1141 ILYNDNQTIN
+1141 ILFNDNQTIN

-1163 IPDTYSHD
+1163 VPETYSND
-1171 NIYVQIDK
+1171 NMYIQIDK

-1196 VTIGGPYRLMPDTLN
+1196 VTIGSSYRLMPDTTN

-1272 VCAPTSIDMGNTGL
+1272 VCAPTAVDMGNTGL
-1286 VRYLTQIG
+1286 VRYITQVG
-1294 PGQNEQLDL
+1294 PGQNEQIDL
-1303 TFFTTSA
+1303 TIFTTSA

-1316 SRDGPIQV
+1316 SRDGSIQV

-1338 NGPAI
+1338 NGAAI

-1374 YETRRYTNITGY
+1374 YETRRYTNLTGY

-1408 IILVSDNHRENLIQN
+1408 IILVSDNRRENLIQN
-1423 CIHNPSLVDYDP
+1423 CIHNPSLIDYDP

-1440 NRAAIPEPAPSP
+1440 NRAAIPEPAPPPPPP
-1452 PSQYDGRA
+1452 PSSQYEGRS
-1460 VGAVPCYLGC
+1460 VGSVPCYLGC

-1485 IQPATTTALAYCQCP
+1485 IQPATTTALAYCHCP

-1525 TCQKDRTNQPYCS
+1525 TCQKDRNNQPY
-1538 CYEGYGGS
+1538 Y
-1546 RCETQIDPCARVNC
+1546 PCARVNC
-1560 NHGRCEIDRNV
+1560 NHGRCEIDRSV
-1571 AVCRCFQ
+1571 AVCRCYQ
-1578 GYTGHDCLTSA
+1578 GYTGHDCLTPV

-1601 CINEGTSYRCECHR
+1601 CINEGASYRCECHR
-1615 GYEGTACDRQ
+1615 GYEGSACDRQ

-1640 HIQQDNQPMCRC
+1640 HIQQENQPMCRC
-1652 TQGYRGPN
+1652 AHGYRGPN
-1660 CYESDVDPCLRYDC
+1660 CYESDVDPCVRYDC
-1674 SGGTCTNDRG
+1674 SSGTCTNDRG

-1702 ICTMYPCVN
+1702 ICTMYPCAN
-1711 SGQCIPEG
+1711 SGQCVPEG
-1719 NSRRCICSPP
+1719 NSRRCICSSP

-1736 EVHRPNP
+1736 EIHRPNP

-1749 VYGYCREGICEC
+1749 TYGYCREGICEC
-1761 HSSYT
+1761 HSGYSGT
-1766 GPRCDTPPDLCTGI
+1766 RCDVPPDLCAGI
-1780 NCYHGTCYEGRCSCA
+1780 NCYHGSCYEGRCSCI

-1803 DTPISTAPVVPI
+1803 DTPIATPPPVPI
-1815 VAAVT
+1815 AVVT
-1820 TVRLP
+1820 TLRIPLA
-1825 VIAQPGAV
+1825 AQTGAV

-1843 YGRVLGG
+1843 YGRLLGG

-1862 SGLLLIPLA
+1862 SGLLLLPLA

-1883 CLPGGARAGYVPVL
+1883 CLPGGGGRSGYVPVL

-1909 LYAGPDSRGTRD
+1909 LYTGPDNRATRD

-1933 ATSGAAAASSGGT
+1933 ATAAAASSGGM

-1955 EIVREYGGMDTTGGV
+1955 EIVREYGGMDTAGGV
-1970 FSNYPTMSSR
+1970 FTNYPTMSSR

-1987 GHHQQSSSAYS
+1987 AHQQQSSSAYS

-2021 VAMDGYRDTFDSWEA
+2021 GAAMEGYRDTFDSWE
-2036 AGGGGYSM
+2036 GTGGGYSM

-2082 PQIWDAVNGQLVS
+2082 PQIWDAVSGQLVS
-2095 SMQGTSINC
+2095 SMQGTSSNC

-2112 GTLLVGLASDGIDT
+2112 GTLLVGLASDGIDA

-2213 AIVGCPLGPTTT
+2213 AIVGCPSGPTST

-2232 TTQQELVQPP
+2232 TTQQELIQPP

-2248 DPKCT
+2248 DPKCS
-2253 IVLNNEQIL
+2253 IVLNNEQNL

-2267 GQLVLWDIPTCQ
+2267 GQLILWDIPTCQ

-2286 SGQNAH
+2286 NGQNAH

-2311 SADGTGKVWD
+2311 SADGTAKVWD
-2321 TNSKELIAKLIGHKR
+2321 ANSKELISKLIGHKR
-2336 EINCSCIST
+2336 EITCSCIST

-2354 DHNICLWRL
+2354 DQNICLWRL
-2363 QTGQLASTMPI
+2363 QTGQIASTMPI

>member
-1 MFIWYILLLIISY
+1 MFMWFILLWIISC
-14 VYSIEFNLNEINNK
+14 VHSIEFNPNEINNK
-28 NKNNQFVI
+28 DQNTQFVI

-51 FRTKTKNGL
+51 FRTITKNGL
-60 LFYTYDNNYYNDD
+60 IFYTYDNYYYD
-73 SILISIYNGK
+73 SIIVSIYNGK
-83 LIVEQKFGKNKSYEK
+83 LLVEQKFGKNKSYQK
-98 FEQIINDNKWYK
+98 FDQTINDNKWYK
-110 IVFKKRSSLIIEIL
+110 IVFKRRSSLITEII

-135 RIIKTKILNYVPFTT
+135 RIIKSKILNYSPFTT
-150 LNISSS
+150 LNTSSI
-156 VYIGGLPLNIFNKKY
+156 VYIGGLPLNIYKKERY
-171 NSNDFL
+171 SSEFL

-203 FSSLSNNYQ
+203 FSSLLNNYQ

-250 LTMMNNNLIQYKI
+250 LTMMNNNLIEYKI
-263 DFTSVEYISK
+263 DFTSVEYIAQSN
-273 SDAISFTY
+273 DASSYTF
-281 GTYPN
+281 GTHPY
-286 IFNVIKKNVKT
+286 IFNVIKKNIKT
-297 NSNENNLITFSPI
+297 NSNENILTTFSPI
-310 HNQDDNCMWNLNI
+310 HNQEDTCMWDLNT
-323 CSTDLILTFIFSI
+323 CSAEFILTFIFSI
-336 EHFNNSQTIFTQ
+336 EQFNGSQSIFAQ
-348 YLKNDASIHINFIVL
+348 YFKNDASIHINFIVL
-363 NSSSS
+363 NSTLST
-368 NLHFDLWL
+368 LHFDLWL

-386 LTEFPYQIPL
+386 LTEFPYQTTL

-407 LSVFLFGQLIDYTT
+407 LSVFLFGQLMDYTT
-421 SSIYIQSNK
+421 NMIYIQSNK
-430 PSSLSSSSFNTYVDF
+430 PSTSSSLSFNTYVQF

-459 CAYMHN
+459 CAFMHN
-465 DERFK
+465 DERLK
-470 RDTTNLDLCQCG
+470 RDTTDLDLCQCG
-482 TLTEASLNNN
+482 ALTEASLNTN

-518 YTLSESIAF
+518 YTLSESISF

-572 VILTTKPNNQIIIND
+572 IILTTKSNNHIIIND
-587 GKWHKLTIQR
+587 GKWHRLNIQR
-597 LERKLHFDLDNI
+597 LDRKLRFDLDNI
-609 EQSDVQLPDGWQTKT
+609 EQSDIQLPDGWQAKT

-644 GDIQITNS
+644 GDILVTNS
-652 GQLINLREEDLTD
+652 GQSINLREEDLTD

-675 TPIISSSS
+675 TPIISSL
-683 SSSSNDKIFVV
+683 SSSNDKIFVV

-715 IILPSSINTAFNT
+715 IIISSPINTAFNT
-728 LIFSFRTRSNVSTLI
+728 FIFSFRTRSNVSTLI
-743 QFEQI
+743 EFEQI
-748 SLNIDVEGYLA
+748 SLNIDVDGYLA
-759 LVLRDKQAQ
+759 LVIRDRQAQ
-768 RILSNDEQK
+768 RILINDEQK

-791 TDKNLEA
+791 IDKNLDA

-810 ISIELSTS
+810 ISIELLTT
-818 KLIIDNFI
+818 KLIVENFI

-836 LQNITYNDQLLIFKQ
+836 LQNITYNDQLLSFKH

-866 KSIEILSL
+866 KSMEILSF

-887 YDRPLIINLDNSE
+887 YDRPLIIKLDTPE
-900 DFRLFSFSF
+900 DFRTFSFSF
-909 YTQDLNS
+909 YTQDFNS
-916 IICSLADKTYEN
+916 IICSLADKTHEN

-942 YDDKQRK
+942 YDDKQKK
-949 RMKILINNS
+949 RIKIFINNS
-958 ILINDGREHKLIL
+958 ILINDGREHRLVLKL
-971 KILNKDDFIFEI
+971 LNKDDIIFEI
-983 DGNINMK
+983 DGIIMTK
-990 KFHTNLRINTIYIGQ
+990 KFHTNLRIHTIYIGQ

-1013 FSDLDGDNFIG
+1013 YSDLDGDNFIG
-1024 CIKDILL
+1024 CLKDIML
-1031 NERSIIKLDHIH
+1031 NDKSIVKLDHIH
-1043 HIGRLTNICQLS
+1043 HIGRLTNTCQLS

-1063 SYVSPDVSFSM
+1063 SYVSPDISFSM

-1097 IKTLSTNG
+1097 IKTLSSNG

-1112 NDDQRGLIL
+1112 NDDQRGLVL

-1126 KLQLKYYSPYNKTSQ
+1126 KLQLKYYSPFNKTSQ
-1141 ILYNDNQTIN
+1141 ILFNDNQTIN

-1163 IPDTYSHD
+1163 VPETYSND
-1171 NIYVQIDK
+1171 NMYIQIDK

-1196 VTIGGPYRLMPDTLN
+1196 VTIGSSYRLMPDTTN

-1272 VCAPTSIDMGNTGL
+1272 VCAPTAVDMGNTGL
-1286 VRYLTQIG
+1286 VRYITQVG
-1294 PGQNEQLDL
+1294 PGQNEQIDL
-1303 TFFTTSA
+1303 TIFTTSA

-1316 SRDGPIQV
+1316 SRDGSIQV

-1338 NGPAI
+1338 NGAAI

-1374 YETRRYTNITGY
+1374 YETRRYTNLTGY

-1408 IILVSDNHRENLIQN
+1408 IILVSDNRRENLIQN
-1423 CIHNPSLVDYDP
+1423 CIHNPSLIDYDP

-1440 NRAAIPEPAPSP
+1440 NRAAIPEPAPPPPPP
-1452 PSQYDGRA
+1452 PSSQYEGRS
-1460 VGAVPCYLGC
+1460 VGSVPCYLGC

-1485 IQPATTTALAYCQCP
+1485 IQPATTTALAYCHCP

-1525 TCQKDRTNQPYCS
+1525 TCQKDRNNQPYCS

-1560 NHGRCEIDRNV
+1560 NHGRCEIDRSV
-1571 AVCRCFQ
+1571 AVCRCYQ
-1578 GYTGHDCLTSA
+1578 GYTGHDCLTPV
-1589 DACARVSCNHGT
+1589 DVCDNVNCNYGQ
-1601 CINEGTSYRCECHR
+1601 CSINPND
-1615 GYEGTACDRQ
+1615 GTAYCVCLPGYTGVMCLEELRVEVY
-1625 IDPCSNFVCYNGGVC
+1625 IDPCV
-1640 HIQQDNQPMCRC
+1640 
-1652 TQGYRGPN
+1652 
-1660 CYESDVDPCLRYDC
+1660 RYDC
-1674 SGGTCTNDRG
+1674 SSGTCTNDRG

-1702 ICTMYPCVN
+1702 ICTMYPCAN
-1711 SGQCIPEG
+1711 SGQCVPEG
-1719 NSRRCICSPP
+1719 NSRRCICSSP

-1736 EVHRPNP
+1736 EIHRPNP

-1749 VYGYCREGICEC
+1749 TYGYCREGICEC
-1761 HSSYT
+1761 HSGYSGT
-1766 GPRCDTPPDLCTGI
+1766 RCDVPPDLCAGI
-1780 NCYHGTCYEGRCSCA
+1780 NCYHGSCYEGRCSCI

-1803 DTPISTAPVVPI
+1803 DTPIATPPPVPI
-1815 VAAVT
+1815 AVVT
-1820 TVRLP
+1820 TLRIPLA
-1825 VIAQPGAV
+1825 AQTGAV

-1843 YGRVLGG
+1843 YGRLLGG

-1862 SGLLLIPLA
+1862 SGLLLLPLA

-1883 CLPGGARAGYVPVL
+1883 CLPGGGGRSGYVPVL

-1909 LYAGPDSRGTRD
+1909 LYTGPDNRATRD

-1933 ATSGAAAASSGGT
+1933 ATAAAASSGGM

-1955 EIVREYGGMDTTGGV
+1955 EIVREYGGMDTAGGV
-1970 FSNYPTMSSR
+1970 FTNYPTMSSR

-1987 GHHQQSSSAYS
+1987 AHQQQSSSAYS

-2021 VAMDGYRDTFDSWEA
+2021 GAAMEGYRDTFDSWE
-2036 AGGGGYSM
+2036 GTGGGYSM

-2082 PQIWDAVNGQLVS
+2082 PQIWDAVSGQLVS
-2095 SMQGTSINC
+2095 SMQGTSSNC

-2112 GTLLVGLASDGIDT
+2112 GTLLVGLASDGIDA

-2213 AIVGCPLGPTTT
+2213 AIVGCPSGPTST

-2232 TTQQELVQPP
+2232 TTQQELIQPP

-2248 DPKCT
+2248 DPKCS
-2253 IVLNNEQIL
+2253 IVLNNEQNL

-2267 GQLVLWDIPTCQ
+2267 GQLILWDIPTCQ

-2286 SGQNAH
+2286 NGQNAH

-2311 SADGTGKVWD
+2311 SADGTAKVWD
-2321 TNSKELIAKLIGHKR
+2321 ANSKELISKLIGHKR
-2336 EINCSCIST
+2336 EITCSCIST

-2354 DHNICLWRL
+2354 DQNICLWRL
-2363 QTGQLASTMPI
+2363 QTGQIASTMPI

>member
-1 MFIWYILLLIISY
+1 MFMWFILLWIISC
-14 VYSIEFNLNEINNK
+14 VHSIEFNPNEINNK
-28 NKNNQFVI
+28 DQNTQFVI

-51 FRTKTKNGL
+51 FRTITKNGL
-60 LFYTYDNNYYNDD
+60 IFYTYDNYYYD
-73 SILISIYNGK
+73 SIIVSIYNGK
-83 LIVEQKFGKNKSYEK
+83 LLVEQKFGKNKSYQK
-98 FEQIINDNKWYK
+98 FDQTINDNKWYK
-110 IVFKKRSSLIIEIL
+110 IVFKRRSSLITEII

-135 RIIKTKILNYVPFTT
+135 RIIKSKILNYSPFTT
-150 LNISSS
+150 LNTSSI
-156 VYIGGLPLNIFNKKY
+156 VYIGGLPLNIYKKERY
-171 NSNDFL
+171 SSEFL

-203 FSSLSNNYQ
+203 FSSLLNNYQ

-250 LTMMNNNLIQYKI
+250 LTMMNNNLIEYKI
-263 DFTSVEYISK
+263 DFTSVEYIAQSN
-273 SDAISFTY
+273 DASSYTF
-281 GTYPN
+281 GTHPY
-286 IFNVIKKNVKT
+286 IFNVIKKNIKT
-297 NSNENNLITFSPI
+297 NSNENILTTFSPI
-310 HNQDDNCMWNLNI
+310 HNQEDTCMWDLNT
-323 CSTDLILTFIFSI
+323 CSAEFILTFIFSI
-336 EHFNNSQTIFTQ
+336 EQFNGSQSIFAQ
-348 YLKNDASIHINFIVL
+348 YFKNDASIHINFIVL
-363 NSSSS
+363 NSTLST
-368 NLHFDLWL
+368 LHFDLWL

-386 LTEFPYQIPL
+386 LTEFPYQTTL

-407 LSVFLFGQLIDYTT
+407 LSVFLFGQLMDYTT
-421 SSIYIQSNK
+421 NMIYIQSNK
-430 PSSLSSSSFNTYVDF
+430 PSTSSSLSFNTYVQF

-459 CAYMHN
+459 CAFMHN
-465 DERFK
+465 DERLK
-470 RDTTNLDLCQCG
+470 RDTTDLDLCQCG
-482 TLTEASLNNN
+482 ALTEASLNTN

-518 YTLSESIAF
+518 YTLSESISF

-572 VILTTKPNNQIIIND
+572 IILTTKSNNHIIIND
-587 GKWHKLTIQR
+587 GKWHRLNIQR
-597 LERKLHFDLDNI
+597 LDRKLRFDLDNI
-609 EQSDVQLPDGWQTKT
+609 EQSDIQLPDGWQAKT

-644 GDIQITNS
+644 GDILVTNS
-652 GQLINLREEDLTD
+652 GQSINLREEDLTD

-675 TPIISSSS
+675 TPIISSL
-683 SSSSNDKIFVV
+683 SSSNDKIFVV

-715 IILPSSINTAFNT
+715 IIISSPINTAFNT
-728 LIFSFRTRSNVSTLI
+728 FIFSFRTRSNVSTLI
-743 QFEQI
+743 EFEQI
-748 SLNIDVEGYLA
+748 SLNIDVDGYLA
-759 LVLRDKQAQ
+759 LVIRDRQAQ
-768 RILSNDEQK
+768 RILINDEQK

-791 TDKNLEA
+791 IDKNLDA

-810 ISIELSTS
+810 ISIELLTT
-818 KLIIDNFI
+818 KLIVENFI

-836 LQNITYNDQLLIFKQ
+836 LQNITYNDQLLSFKH

-866 KSIEILSL
+866 KSMEILSF

-887 YDRPLIINLDNSE
+887 YDRPLIIKLDTPE
-900 DFRLFSFSF
+900 DFRTFSFSF
-909 YTQDLNS
+909 YTQDFNS
-916 IICSLADKTYEN
+916 IICSLADKTHEN

-942 YDDKQRK
+942 YDDKQKK
-949 RMKILINNS
+949 RIKIFLNNS
-958 ILINDGREHKLIL
+958 ILINDGREHRLVLKL
-971 KILNKDDFIFEI
+971 LNKDDIIFEI
-983 DGNINMK
+983 DGIIMTK
-990 KFHTNLRINTIYIGQ
+990 KFHTNLRIHTIYIGQ

-1013 FSDLDGDNFIG
+1013 YSDLDGDNFIG
-1024 CIKDILL
+1024 CLKDIML
-1031 NERSIIKLDHIH
+1031 NDKSIVKLDHIH
-1043 HIGRLTNICQLS
+1043 HIGRLTNTCQLS

-1063 SYVSPDVSFSM
+1063 SYVSPDISFSM

-1097 IKTLSTNG
+1097 IKTLSSNG

-1112 NDDQRGLIL
+1112 NDDQRGLVL

-1126 KLQLKYYSPYNKTSQ
+1126 KLQLKYYSPFNKTSQ
-1141 ILYNDNQTIN
+1141 ILFNDNQTIN

-1163 IPDTYSHD
+1163 VPETYSND
-1171 NIYVQIDK
+1171 NMYIQIDK

-1196 VTIGGPYRLMPDTLN
+1196 VTIGSSYRLMPDTTN

-1272 VCAPTSIDMGNTGL
+1272 VCAPTAVDMGNTGL
-1286 VRYLTQIG
+1286 VRYITQVG
-1294 PGQNEQLDL
+1294 PGQNEQIDL
-1303 TFFTTSA
+1303 TIFTTSA

-1316 SRDGPIQV
+1316 SRDGSIQV

-1338 NGPAI
+1338 NGAAI

-1374 YETRRYTNITGY
+1374 YETRRYTNLTGY

-1408 IILVSDNHRENLIQN
+1408 IILVSDNRRENLIQN
-1423 CIHNPSLVDYDP
+1423 CIHNPSLIDYDP

-1440 NRAAIPEPAPSP
+1440 NRAAIPEPAPPPPPP
-1452 PSQYDGRA
+1452 PSSQYEGRS
-1460 VGAVPCYLGC
+1460 VGSVPCYLGC

-1485 IQPATTTALAYCQCP
+1485 IQPATTTALAYCHCP

-1525 TCQKDRTNQPYCS
+1525 TCQKDRNNQPYCS

-1560 NHGRCEIDRNV
+1560 NHGRCEIDRSV
-1571 AVCRCFQ
+1571 AVCRCYQ
-1578 GYTGHDCLTSA
+1578 GYTGHDCLTPV
-1589 DACARVSCNHGT
+1589 DVCDNVNCNYGQ
-1601 CINEGTSYRCECHR
+1601 CSINPND
-1615 GYEGTACDRQ
+1615 GTAYCVCLPGYTGVMCLEELRVEVY
-1625 IDPCSNFVCYNGGVC
+1625 IDPCV
-1640 HIQQDNQPMCRC
+1640 
-1652 TQGYRGPN
+1652 
-1660 CYESDVDPCLRYDC
+1660 RYDC
-1674 SGGTCTNDRG
+1674 SSGTCTNDRG

-1702 ICTMYPCVN
+1702 ICTMYPCAN
-1711 SGQCIPEG
+1711 SGQCVPEG
-1719 NSRRCICSPP
+1719 NSRRCICSSP

-1736 EVHRPNP
+1736 EIHRPNP

-1749 VYGYCREGICEC
+1749 TYGYCREGICEC
-1761 HSSYT
+1761 HSGYSGT
-1766 GPRCDTPPDLCTGI
+1766 RCDVPPDLCAGI
-1780 NCYHGTCYEGRCSCA
+1780 NCYHGSCYEGRCSCI

-1803 DTPISTAPVVPI
+1803 DTPIATPPPVPI
-1815 VAAVT
+1815 AVVT
-1820 TVRLP
+1820 TLRIPLA
-1825 VIAQPGAV
+1825 AQTGAV

-1843 YGRVLGG
+1843 YGRLLGG

-1862 SGLLLIPLA
+1862 SGLLLLPLA

-1883 CLPGGARAGYVPVL
+1883 CLPGGGGRSGYVPVL

-1909 LYAGPDSRGTRD
+1909 LYTGPDNRATRD

-1933 ATSGAAAASSGGT
+1933 ATAAAASSGGM

-1955 EIVREYGGMDTTGGV
+1955 EIVREYGGMDTAGGV
-1970 FSNYPTMSSR
+1970 FTNYPTMSSR

-1987 GHHQQSSSAYS
+1987 AHQQQSSSAYS

-2021 VAMDGYRDTFDSWEA
+2021 GAAMEGYRDTFDSWE
-2036 AGGGGYSM
+2036 GTGGGYSM

-2082 PQIWDAVNGQLVS
+2082 PQIWDAVSGQLVS
-2095 SMQGTSINC
+2095 SMQGTSSNC

-2112 GTLLVGLASDGIDT
+2112 GTLLVGLASDGIDA

-2213 AIVGCPLGPTTT
+2213 AIVGCPSGPTST

-2232 TTQQELVQPP
+2232 TTQQELIQPP

-2248 DPKCT
+2248 DPKCS
-2253 IVLNNEQIL
+2253 IVLNNEQNL

-2267 GQLVLWDIPTCQ
+2267 GQLILWDIPTCQ

-2286 SGQNAH
+2286 NGQNAH

-2311 SADGTGKVWD
+2311 SADGTAKVWD
-2321 TNSKELIAKLIGHKR
+2321 ANSKELISKLIGHKR
-2336 EINCSCIST
+2336 EITCSCIST

-2354 DHNICLWRL
+2354 DQNICLWRL
-2363 QTGQLASTMPI
+2363 QTGQIASTMPI